1 METGPGPA
9 PTPDEARRALA
20 QLSEAETAVR
30 YPPLPRWFFPAQALL
45 VAGLFLAQL
54 LPPDDAPKA
63 LFAAAVCA
71 VVLGVRYWIYRDGVS
86 GVTPD
91 LRDMRWYLAG
101 VVGTTVTCFV
111 VGETT
116 GAWWIWIA
124 GAVVAAVIV
133 LRTGYTYV
141 KTYGHA

>member
-1 METGPGPA
+1 METGPDSA
-9 PTPDEARRALA
+9 PTPDEARQTLA
-20 QLSEAETAVR
+20 QLSDDESAVR

-45 VAGLFLAQL
+45 VTALFLTQL

-63 LFAAAVCA
+63 LFAVVVCA
-71 VVLGVRYWIYRDGVS
+71 VVLGGRYWLFRDRVR

-91 LRDMRWYLAG
+91 LQDMRWYLAG
-101 VVGTTVTCFV
+101 VLGTTVTCFV

-116 GAWWIWIA
+116 DAWWIWIA
-124 GAVVAAVIV
+124 GAVVAAAIV
-133 LRTGYTYV
+133 LRTGSTYA

>member
-1 METGPGPA
+1 METGPDLT

-20 QLSEAETAVR
+20 QLSDAEDAVR

-45 VAGLFLAQL
+45 VAGIFLTQL

-63 LFAAAVCA
+63 LFTVAVCGI
-71 VVLGVRYWIYRDGVS
+71 VLGVRYWIYRDGVS

-101 VVGTTVTCFV
+101 ILGTTVTCFV

-116 GAWWIWIA
+116 DAWWIWIA
-124 GAVVAAVIV
+124 GALVAAGIV
-133 LRTGYTYV
+133 LRTGSTYV